1 MEAIDRAV
9 YYLNIK
15 PRTRKQVID
24 YLLKK
29 EYPQEEIDTAV
40 SELEKYHY
48 IDDANYCRLYFEMGF
63 EKRRGIGRIKR
74 ELAEK
79 GVDKQLIDEVFE
91 ELEEVPDQLEMAL
104 EEGRLI
110 LQGTDTEN
118 LDYKEKQKLMA
129 KVSRRLASKGFTA
142 DIAYKVARHLIEG

>member
-29 EYPQEEIDTAV
+29 EYLQEE

-110 LQGTDTEN
+110 LQGTDTGD

-129 KVSRRLASKGFTA
+129 KVSRRLASRGFTA
-142 DIAYKVARHLIEG
+142 DIAYKVARQLIEG